1 MNRRSKHHEEKRHAA
16 EPEDERQEMGYGT
29 KRVPKAHE
37 SRRSVGDSHVLSIR
51 VKPLQFNDNCP

>member
-1 MNRRSKHHEEKRHAA
+1 
-16 EPEDERQEMGYGT
+16 MGYGT